1 MKKITQIVLDDKDRD
16 LLKSVMPVMGKELK
30 SMRSDIGYCGSDL
43 DKKFN
48 LAVKPYYDSGLY
60 EECKIKSNLIEAI
73 LDLEND
79 LNNVDK
85 LITLFMEIDPEIK
98 VYMEINDIVIK
109 MQGIIDSYVQL
120 KKSLPYLPKIGD

>member
-1 MKKITQIVLDDKDRD
+1 MKKITQIVLDDKDKD
-16 LLKSVMPVMGKELK
+16 ILKSVMPVMGKELK
-30 SMRSDIGYCGSDL
+30 SMRSDMGYCGSDL
-43 DKKFN
+43 DKKFD
-48 LAVKPYYDSGLY
+48 LAEKPYHDSGMY
-60 EECKIKSNLIEAI
+60 KECRIKSKLIEAI

-79 LNNVDK
+79 LNSVDK

-98 VYMEINDIVIK
+98 GCMEIDDIVTK